1 MSRRRTQPIF
11 AAVVVDVR
19 AMTSAPVTST
29 AGLQEK
35 AGLQEDDSFAD
46 RSGRSYALVDDRLTA
61 ADVTDR
67 ASKGALIVW
76 DSCGCGGYCELSW
89 LEPADIVQLVATG
102 APKVPRKYR
111 YLCEFSE
118 WRAADGSTL
127 VLVQGPVEWG
137 FRMGDDR

>member
-1 MSRRRTQPIF
+1 MSRRRAQPTF
-11 AAVVVDVR
+11 DAVVADVR
-19 AMTSAPVTST
+19 AMTSAPVTV
-29 AGLQEK
+29 K
-35 AGLQEDDSFAD
+35 PGLQEDDSFAD
-46 RSGRSYALVDDRLTA
+46 RGGRSYALVAVRLTA

-89 LEPADIVQLVATG
+89 LEPADIVQLVAAG
-102 APKVPRKYR
+102 APKVSRKYR

-118 WRAADGSTL
+118 WRADDGAAL

-137 FRMGDDR
+137 FEVGDDR